1 MKQLSAFIIALF
13 IIFPSWADEPFIDV
27 SGYGKIEVM
36 PDYLQLYISLSD
48 TKKTLAEARDSVESV
63 FQQVLKVRS
72 DLNIS
77 KDDIDAAHISNQP
90 MYEWQRDSSTR
101 KYTGEQVTRR
111 VTITLRNLDD
121 YGRLVHRL
129 MEDGRIQIQNT
140 NLRFN
145 DLPSL
150 QRQATKLALLD
161 ARDKA
166 NFMATTL
173 DNSLGAV
180 QFIQEQGGYNPQPVM
195 MMAQMRSAKMEDSSV
210 GSEMLIQKQDIE
222 QSVQVRFAITEK

>member
-1 MKQLSAFIIALF
+1 VKQLSAFMFALL
-13 IIFPSWADEPFIDV
+13 IIFPSWADEPFIDI

-48 TKKTLAEARDSVESV
+48 SKKTLTEARDSVESV

-90 MYEWQRDSSTR
+90 IYEWQRDSSTR
-101 KYTGEQVTRR
+101 KYIGEQVTRR
-111 VTITLRNLDD
+111 VVITLRNLDN

-129 MEDGRIQIQNT
+129 MEDGRIHIQNT
-140 NLRFN
+140 SLGFN

-150 QRQATKLALLD
+150 QRQATKLALLN

-166 NFMATTL
+166 SFMAATL
-173 DNSLGAV
+173 DNRLGAV

-195 MMAQMRSAKMEDSSV
+195 MMAQMRSAKMEDSST
-210 GSEMLIQKQDIE
+210 GSEMLIQKQEIE